1 MQYCLWCDE
10 EIILQITW
18 QNLFHVKGKK
28 IVCTKCEH
36 QLEKI
41 SGNRCEKC
49 SRPSAETV
57 CYDCIRWNQLYE
69 LDDPLTWNY
78 SIYNYN
84 DFMKEVVAQWKY
96 RGDYYLSEIFR
107 ESFVQKCKELFSKK
121 MNQMIFVPIPLS
133 SERLFERGF
142 NQAYVLADF
151 MNGNVQDV
159 LTRVHSEKQSKRT
172 RVERLISKNP
182 FQLEDAIN
190 KPVVLVDDI
199 YTTGR
204 TIRHAAT
211 LLKREGCPEIYSM
224 TLIRG

>member
-1 MQYCLWCDE
+1 MQYCLWCDK
-10 EIILQITW
+10 EIILEITW
-18 QNLFHVKGKK
+18 QNLFIVKGRKTL
-28 IVCTKCEH
+28 CTECEN

-41 SGNRCEKC
+41 SGTRCKKC
-49 SRPSAETV
+49 SRPSAKTV
-57 CYDCIRWNQLYE
+57 CYDCIRWNKLYE
-69 LDDPLTWNY
+69 SEDPLTWNH

-84 DFMKEVVAQWKY
+84 DFMKEVVVQWKY

-121 MNQMIFVPIPLS
+121 MKEIMFVPIPLS

-142 NQAYVLADF
+142 NQAFVLAEF
-151 MNGNVQDV
+151 MKENVQEV
-159 LTRVHSEKQSKRT
+159 LTRIHSEKQSKRT

-182 FQLEDAIN
+182 FQLKNTIN

-211 LLKREGCPEIYSM
+211 LLKHAGCPEIYSM